1 MYSEPLGVYTFVF
14 FYTLDLNNVWKL
26 KSFFVKR
33 NPAVRG
39 PCWFDWG
46 KTLKSPNISWYTENI
61 QSYRIA
67 TQVFNPAIWDLL
79 IAFLHRR
86 ITKVNAIWKLTST
99 KKVYISGEPNFHNEM
114 NNLTTVV

>member
-39 PCWFDWG
+39 PCWFD
-46 KTLKSPNISWYTENI
+46 
-61 QSYRIA
+61 
-67 TQVFNPAIWDLL
+67 
-79 IAFLHRR
+79 
-86 ITKVNAIWKLTST
+86 
-99 KKVYISGEPNFHNEM
+99 
-114 NNLTTVV
+114 